1 MARIIVS
8 AAAHTDLRSVIDYL
22 EEHAGQAVALRYALD
37 FDAAFDRLADIPSIG
52 SPRPAFGVG
61 TRIVII
67 DPYLIFY
74 EYMAEDEIVQVLRIL
89 HSHRNITVDMI
100 RHP

>member
-1 MARIIVS
+1 MARIIVAV
-8 AAAHTDLRSVIDYL
+8 AARADLRSIIDYL
-22 EEHAGQAVALRYALD
+22 EEHAGQVVALRYALE
-37 FDAAFDRLADIPSIG
+37 FDAAFDRLVDIPAIG
-52 SPRPAFGVG
+52 SPRPAYGVG

-74 EYMAEDEIVQVLRIL
+74 EHMTEGDIVRVLRIL
-89 HSHRNITVDMI
+89 HSHRDITVEMI